1 MADTPSK
8 KVIMVIED
16 EPEVVGP
23 YKEYLEVEG
32 FQVEMITSGKV
43 AMSRVERML
52 RSEEDIPSLIVLD
65 LLLPDI
71 SGLAILEAV
80 RKQPIFDTTFVL
92 IFTNYRSESL
102 KATTEEMHK
111 VRYLSKADT
120 SPVDLARIVK
130 SSI

>member
-16 EPEVVGP
+16 EPEVVGT